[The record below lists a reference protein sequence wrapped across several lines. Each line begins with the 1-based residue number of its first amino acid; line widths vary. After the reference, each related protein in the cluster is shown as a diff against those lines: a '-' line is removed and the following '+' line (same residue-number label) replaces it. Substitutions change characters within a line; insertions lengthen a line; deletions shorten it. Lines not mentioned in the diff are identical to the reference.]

1 MHSNGCT
8 QYKGLP
14 ITELN
19 SLKQFLFSKLVM
31 YWSAPHDF
39 EPIWSRCIASIGHG
53 CRVMFNTIFNLY
65 VCYISLAMGAIT
77 GCTCVTLC
85 PEAIIVLIH

>member
-1 MHSNGCT
+1 MGQCTVMGCT

-39 EPIWSRCIASIGHG
+39 EPIWSKCIASIGHG
-53 CRVMFNTIFNLY
+53 CTRARSFT
-65 VCYISLAMGAIT
+65 
-77 GCTCVTLC
+77 
-85 PEAIIVLIH
+85 